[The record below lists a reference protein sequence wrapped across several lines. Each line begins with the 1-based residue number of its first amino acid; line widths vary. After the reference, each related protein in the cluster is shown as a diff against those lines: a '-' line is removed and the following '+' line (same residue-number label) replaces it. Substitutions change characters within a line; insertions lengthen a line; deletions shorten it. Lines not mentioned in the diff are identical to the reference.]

1 MAFKVIITEKGLDN
15 QNAEHFIGVHFIC
28 LELNVLTILNILCA
42 YNNIHPIFQSE
53 VLLKGFSVP

>member
-42 YNNIHPIFQSE
+42 YITTYTQFFK
-53 VLLKGFSVP
+53 VKFC